1 MNNQNIFVEVTSVE
15 NVEATER
22 CKKMLAELLKAQSK
36 VMKFLVS
43 EGLDD
48 TMEGEAIAEGLG
60 SAIRAFDGILPQ
72 GVYDEVVSGE
82 VAI

>member
-1 MNNQNIFVEVTSVE
+1 MNNQNIFVEITSVE
-15 NVEATER
+15 NVEATMR
-22 CKKMLAELLKAQSK
+22 CKKMLAELLKAQGK

-60 SAIRAFDGILPQ
+60 SAIRAFDGILPTE
-72 GVYDEVVSGE
+72 VYDEAISGE
-82 VAI
+82 VA

>member
-15 NVEATER
+15 NVEATVR
-22 CKKMLAELLKAQSK
+22 CKKMLTELLKAQSK

-60 SAIRAFDGILPQ
+60 SAIRAFDGILPTE
-72 GVYDEVVSGE
+72 VYDEAISGE
-82 VAI
+82 VA

>member
-1 MNNQNIFVEVTSVE
+1 MNNQNIFVEVTAVS
-15 NVEATER
+15 NNDTTER
-22 CKKMLAELLKAQSK
+22 CKMMLAELLKAQGK
-36 VMKFLVS
+36 VMKFLVD

-60 SAIRAFDGILPQ
+60 SAIRAFDGILPSE
-72 GVYDEVVSGE
+72 VYEEAISEE

>member
-1 MNNQNIFVEVTSVE
+1 MNNQNIFVEITSVE
-15 NVEATER
+15 NVEATMR
-22 CKKMLAELLKAQSK
+22 CKKMLAELLKAQGK

-60 SAIRAFDGILPQ
+60 SAIRAFDGILPTE
-72 GVYDEVVSGE
+72 VYDEAISEE